1 MAVREVIHIT
11 PLGWAMWYFP
21 SSAQPYIFGGD
32 MRRGELLT
40 AAERERVIARA
51 ASFETRT
58 SCAPQDEEQTRTSCA
73 PQDEEQT
80 RTSCAPQDERAG
92 LVIFTDSFMGGHIA
106 TAIAATTRYKVPAI
120 FDVPFFPR
128 NGGLISYGASF
139 ADLFRHAATYVD
151 RILKGEKPGDLP
163 VQVPTRYELVLNVR
177 TAKALG
183 LDVPASLL
191 VRADEVIE

>member
-51 ASFETRT
+51 ASFE
-58 SCAPQDEEQTRTSCA
+58 
-73 PQDEEQT
+73 T

-191 VRADEVIE
+191 VRADQVIE